1 MRLLLVACVVLAVF
15 TAGRALHGND
25 VVAGVH
31 LTLTGDPTEMAVSWV
46 VEGNLSGSVARVVW
60 SAAGGTTHTATNAST
75 IMVTDTEDMSTYS
88 YCGGGLVTHT
98 LFMVLLRE
106 LPVGSKISYTASIQL
121 PSRINQ
127 VGSAAFQT
135 PPAKLASTLRFL
147 ATADVGD
154 PVSHSWTALPQM
166 ARQCSE
172 ETFGLGL
179 HIGDIAYN
187 LDITPR
193 GDDYLKGVA
202 PMASSFPWMMGPG
215 NHEADCNYTYANYLG
230 RFAAQ
235 NLTRSLH
242 GPASGS
248 SRWYSFEL
256 GPVHF
261 TMFDTDA
268 YGFDEVAY
276 VLEEQYRFIQAD
288 LAAVDRDRTPWI
300 VLMSHRPMYC
310 SPSSY
315 SVAEGAADLEN
326 SGARGSHLGWPKQRD
341 DGEPVG
347 PQPAGY
353 GDGFGRLGLL
363 PPIWDPEEAEQA
375 SPIPSCG
382 TYSVRTLY
390 SIYGTELHSCFTYR
404 TRVSHFMSKWSRYR
418 RSGTKWHASERWFGE
433 AIFRNRA
440 AHGAVL
446 CRFVSVRTRTQ
457 L

>member
-1 MRLLLVACVVLAVF
+1 
-15 TAGRALHGND
+15 
-25 VVAGVH
+25 
-31 LTLTGDPTEMAVSWV
+31 
-46 VEGNLSGSVARVVW
+46 
-60 SAAGGTTHTATNAST
+60 
-75 IMVTDTEDMSTYS
+75 
-88 YCGGGLVTHT
+88 
-98 LFMVLLRE
+98 
-106 LPVGSKISYTASIQL
+106 
-121 PSRINQ
+121 
-127 VGSAAFQT
+127 
-135 PPAKLASTLRFL
+135 
-147 ATADVGD
+147 
-154 PVSHSWTALPQM
+154 
-166 ARQCSE
+166 
-172 ETFGLGL
+172 
-179 HIGDIAYN
+179 
-187 LDITPR
+187 
-193 GDDYLKGVA
+193 
-202 PMASSFPWMMGPG
+202 MASSFPWMMGPG